1 MNGIP
6 TETDLFQTLGLAREL
21 EANSSS
27 SELQLEDFLN
37 LMVTELTH
45 QDPFKPM
52 DNTQLA
58 TQISQFATVSGVQ
71 ELNDSFSDLSSSLL
85 SDQALQATTLVG
97 HDVLVP
103 GNTGYLN
110 SGGTISGVIG
120 IEQPAN
126 NLIVRV
132 TDPSGALVRE
142 IPMGA
147 QPMGEVRFNWDGL
160 MDNGSFAPPGQ
171 YQISA
176 SAVID
181 DQTVSPYLLM
191 EAAVES
197 VSIGQPGQPLMLNLA
212 GVGQV
217 PFNDVAEIR

>member
-1 MNGIP
+1 MSTIA
-6 TETDLFQTLGLAREL
+6 TQDDLFQTLGLARDL
-21 EANSSS
+21 EANSNNNK
-27 SELQLEDFLN
+27 LQLEDFLN

-52 DNTQLA
+52 DNAQLA
-58 TQISQFATVSGVQ
+58 TQISQFATVSGVE
-71 ELNDSFSDLSSSLL
+71 ELNSSFSELSSSLL
-85 SDQALQATTLVG
+85 SDQALQATSLVG
-97 HDVLVP
+97 HDVMVP
-103 GNTGYLN
+103 LNTGYLH

-120 IEQPAN
+120 IEQPVN

-132 TDPSGALVRE
+132 TDANGVLLRE

-147 QPMGEVRFNWDGL
+147 QATGDVRFSWDGL
-160 MDNGSFAPPGQ
+160 MDNGNFAPPGQ
-171 YQISA
+171 YHISA

-181 DQTVSPYLLM
+181 DQTVAPYLM
-191 EAAVES
+191 TEAVVES
-197 VSIGQPGQPLMLNLA
+197 VSIGQSGQPLMLNLA